1 MWLQQRRRAEARTR
15 ADAAVK
21 LAKAQ
26 LDADVEAAKASLAA
40 DSESLANQIAETIL
54 RRNAA

>member
-1 MWLQQRRRAEARTR
+1 VEQ
-15 ADAAVK
+15 
-21 LAKAQ
+21 AKAGM
-26 LDADVEAAKASLAA
+26 AS